1 MYGGID
7 KKCTGQFSL
16 CYSSDHYRECKAKY
30 LRSLSS
36 NALFPILDSYPS
48 ILRNQAGDAV
58 RDGAALT
65 TSLTTDSG
73 VMNKVKGL
81 RSAVIRYIDVEEREV
96 IGNELAEIA
105 EGYKEGWSSGSDDD
119 DD

>member
-7 KKCTGQFSL
+7 KRCTGQFSL
-16 CYSSDHYRECKAKY
+16 RYDPDHYREFEAEN
-30 LRSLSS
+30 SLSLGS

-58 RDGAALT
+58 RDGAALK

-81 RSAVIRYIDVEEREV
+81 RSAVIRYIGVEEREV